1 MSSATNNAIDKLVP
15 YKRDAVGA
23 IPEFPM
29 ESEFDVVI
37 IGGGPN
43 GLIAGA
49 YLARAGLS
57 VIVLEKRTEVGG
69 GLATEEVLFPC
80 YYTHTHA
87 IYHMMTD
94 YMPLLQDF
102 DLSKH
107 GVSFYTP
114 NYQTGMVYEDGS
126 SFVLCRSID
135 DTADSLRRLSHKDAE
150 TFLKLM
156 RTWEPMFDEILGPA
170 TYYPPMPA
178 LEQVVSMQR
187 TGIGKALIDLTEK
200 TPLEVITELFENKK
214 IQAAMLYCVCM
225 FGLDPN
231 GAGMGFLIPLLL
243 QRAGWNKAYCNGG
256 SHRLAAA
263 LAREI
268 MAAGGMIMS
277 PAPVTKILV
286 ANGRATGVE
295 MYDGRQIK
303 AKAVLSSLDPQ
314 QTFQEM
320 VGPEHLDGYLNQT
333 SKAWQYEKK
342 SFFTTHAVLYE
353 PPKYKADDAWVDKAF
368 MTVMGFE
375 NVDELLQYWKG
386 VKDGDISDQLAGHST
401 CETLID
407 PHLARV
413 PPVSIT
419 PVMLDTSKLKPR
431 AQHIAFFQMHAPYD
445 LKGGWEKRTDEITE
459 KVLERWRRYA
469 PNMTKENMY
478 MVHSETPVDIET
490 RLASMR
496 RGSFKHGDYIPFQ
509 MGMFRPNEQCSSGRT
524 PIEGLY
530 TCGAS
535 NYPGGLVLG
544 GPGYLAANAVA
555 ENLEIKKWWKP
566 TKNMR
571 RYERVYLSK

>member
-15 YKRDAVGA
+15 FKRDAVGA

-29 ESEFDVVI
+29 ESEFDVVV

-43 GLIAGA
+43 GLITAA
-49 YLARAGLS
+49 YLARAGMS

-69 GLATEEVLFPC
+69 GLATEEILFPC

-102 DLSKH
+102 DFSKH

-135 DTADSLRRLSHKDAE
+135 DTADSIRRLSHKDAE

-170 TYYPPMPA
+170 TYFPPMPA

-187 TGIGKALIDLTEK
+187 TEIGKALIDLTEK
-200 TPLEVITELFENKK
+200 TPLEVITQVFENKK
-214 IQAAMLYCVCM
+214 VQAAMLYCTCM

-231 GAGMGFLIPLLL
+231 GAGLGFLIPLLL

-256 SHRLAAA
+256 SHRMAAA
-263 LAREI
+263 LTREI
-268 MAAGGMIMS
+268 LGAGGMIMS

-295 MYDGRQIK
+295 MYDGRKVK
-303 AKAVLSSLDPQ
+303 AKVVLSSLDPEL
-314 QTFQEM
+314 TFQQM

-333 SKAWQYEKK
+333 SKAWQLEKK
-342 SFFTTHAVLYE
+342 SFFTTHVVLHE

-368 MTVMGFE
+368 MTMMGFE
-375 NVDELLQYWKG
+375 NVEDLLKYWKG
-386 VKDGDISDQLAGHST
+386 VGNGEIGENLAGHAT

-459 KVLERWRRYA
+459 MVLARWRKYA

-478 MVHSETPVDIET
+478 MVHSETPVDIER

-555 ENLEIKKWWKP
+555 EDFKIEKWWKP
-566 TKNMR
+566 TANMR
-571 RYERVYLSK
+571 KYERVYLSK